1 MRKHDWAVVLA
12 AGDGAR
18 LPALTT
24 DDRGQHVPKQFCSL
38 HDQRCLFDLALARAR
53 SVVTPNRLCAVV
65 AEKHRPWW
73 DAAAADFAPGNLIV
87 QPANRGTGN
96 GVLLALMHILRR
108 DPEARVIFLPAD
120 HHVLDEGVLAE
131 AMRTT
136 LRTLESRLPDIYLL
150 GMDPDKADPELGYI
164 KLSGRGK
171 PGVIPGVTEFV
182 EKPGRADAE
191 RLIAEGGLWNS
202 FIFAARGDR
211 LIDVFETHYPRNAMA
226 MQAALGGDLDALRP
240 SAALGALYERLAPL
254 DMSRDILTAHVELLK
269 VVRVAQCGW
278 SDLGSPQ
285 RVCER
290 VNLLSAGPRRTT
302 IPAAR
307 PAYLDLAKAPACHP
321 LLPAAARTAA

>member
-1 MRKHDWAVVLA
+1 MEREQDTNDIEQKKYANEAEACSVEVAID
-12 AGDGAR
+12 
-18 LPALTT
+18 T
-24 DDRGQHVPKQFCSL
+24 DKPSL
-38 HDQRCLFDLALARAR
+38 RRRAR
-53 SVVTPNRLCAVV
+53 SVVAPNRLCAVV

-73 DAAAADFAPGNLIV
+73 DATAAGFASGNLIV
-87 QPANRGTGN
+87 QSANRGTGN
-96 GVLLALMHILRR
+96 GVLLALVHILRR
-108 DPEARVIFLPAD
+108 DPEARVIFLSAA

-131 AMRTT
+131 VMRTT

-171 PGVIPGVTEFV
+171 PGITPGVTEFV
-182 EKPGRADAE
+182 EKPGRADDE

-254 DMSRDILTAHVELLK
+254 DMSREILTAHVELLK
-269 VVRVAQCGW
+269 VVRVAQCGG

-321 LLPAAARTAA
+321 LLPAAARIAA

>member
-18 LPALTT
+18 LSALTT
-24 DDRGQHVPKQFCSL
+24 DDRGRSVPKQFCSL

-53 SVVTPNRLCAVV
+53 SIVAPTRVCAVV
-65 AEKHRPWW
+65 AEKHQPWW
-73 DAAAADFAPGNLIV
+73 DATAAEFAPGNLIV

-96 GVLLALMHILRR
+96 GVLLTLVQILRR

-131 AMRTT
+131 AMRKT
-136 LRTLESRLPDIYLL
+136 LHGLESRLPDIYLL

-164 KLSGRGK
+164 KLNGRGK
-171 PGVIPGVTEFV
+171 PGVSPGVTQFV
-182 EKPGRADAE
+182 EKPCRADAE

-211 LIDVFETHYPRNAMA
+211 MIDVFETHYPRNAMA
-226 MQAALGGDLDALRP
+226 MQAALAGNPDPLRP
-240 SAALGALYERLAPL
+240 SAALAKLYERLAPL
-254 DMSRDILTAHVELLK
+254 DMSRDILTARVELLK
-269 VVRVAQCGW
+269 VVRVPHCGW
-278 SDLGSPQ
+278 TDLGSPQ

-290 VNLLSAGPRRTT
+290 VGLLSAGQRRTT
-302 IPAAR
+302 TPATR
-307 PAYLDLAKAPACHP
+307 QAYLDLAKAPACRP
-321 LLPAAARTAA
+321 RLPAAARTAA